1 MKMDYFKVNER
12 DYSIDLLKFLAVF
25 IIMNSHMDSL
35 YPDALRIL
43 ATGGAIGDTIFLFCS
58 GYTLSNI
65 NNSTFG
71 GWYKKRISR
80 IYPSVII
87 CSILGSIL
95 TQKYVI
101 KLETIA
107 GGEFIM
113 AIMIYYIVY
122 YLIKCFIPQK
132 LYFCIIFIL
141 VLSIIV
147 YIIYFPYKY
156 ETGSKGI
163 YGFSTLFRWIPYFAF
178 MLIGSAVKQKKYT
191 IKLNLLKDSLFLFI
205 SVLCFYLPQYLAKN
219 ITFWAPFQIVTIL
232 PLIGINIFIYKL
244 FRSLSLLKLLINNK
258 TFILFIS
265 SLCLESYLIQYSVFT
280 EIFNNLFPLN
290 LIINVILV
298 LIVSFVCKI
307 LSRLFIQIFNDG
319 DLVWKNI
326 IKLY

>member
-1 MKMDYFKVNER
+1 
-12 DYSIDLLKFLAVF
+12 
-25 IIMNSHMDSL
+25 
-35 YPDALRIL
+35 
-43 ATGGAIGDTIFLFCS
+43 
-58 GYTLSNI
+58 
-65 NNSTFG
+65 
-71 GWYKKRISR
+71 
-80 IYPSVII
+80 
-87 CSILGSIL
+87 
-95 TQKYVI
+95 
-101 KLETIA
+101 
-107 GGEFIM
+107 
-113 AIMIYYIVY
+113 
-122 YLIKCFIPQK
+122 
-132 LYFCIIFIL
+132 
-141 VLSIIV
+141 
-147 YIIYFPYKY
+147 
-156 ETGSKGI
+156 
-163 YGFSTLFRWIPYFAF
+163 

-298 LIVSFVCKI
+298 LIFSFVCKI